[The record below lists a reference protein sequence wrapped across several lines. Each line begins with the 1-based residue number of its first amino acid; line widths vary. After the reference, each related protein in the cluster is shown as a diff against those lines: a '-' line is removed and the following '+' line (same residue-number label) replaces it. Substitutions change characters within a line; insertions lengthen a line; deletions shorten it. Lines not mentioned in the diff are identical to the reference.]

1 MPTYPADL
9 TEREVEVLQLVARGL
24 SDAQAAEILVISPR
38 TVNAHLRSIYSKL
51 NITSRHA
58 ATLFALEQK
67 CEVNPELNKF
77 RRLVLVAAR
86 RTLVQC
92 LKPFPCFCVVLL
104 LKGNLRKVELRFSEL
119 RIQFGCLLKCSF
131 GLVELLLLHQ
141 NLATQIQGQRL
152 VRICL
157 VRFAH

>member
-1 MPTYPADL
+1 MLIFPRCL
-9 TEREVEVLQLVARGL
+9 G
-24 SDAQAAEILVISPR
+24 VIQRRRISR
-38 TVNAHLRSIYSKL
+38 KL
-51 NITSRHA
+51 KLLHHRVR
-58 ATLFALEQK
+58 ATLFAIEQK
-67 CEVNPELNKF
+67 CQVNPELNKF
-77 RRLVLVAAR
+77 CRLVLIAAR

-92 LKPFPCFCVVLL
+92 LEPFPCFCVLLL
-104 LKGNLRKVELRFSEL
+104 LKGNLRKIELRFAEL

-157 VRFAH
+157 VRFTH